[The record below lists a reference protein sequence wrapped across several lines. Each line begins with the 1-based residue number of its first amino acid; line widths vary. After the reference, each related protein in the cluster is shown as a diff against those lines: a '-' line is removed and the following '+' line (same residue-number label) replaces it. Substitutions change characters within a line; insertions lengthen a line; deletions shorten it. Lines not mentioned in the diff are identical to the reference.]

1 MASFVDVVDLRG
13 QVVVDMLSSDWKDY
27 EDDLNEYYRE
37 VVRRYYTLGSH
48 PVRNKQWNRLKLLRY
63 ICVDN
68 RIVYEDVT
76 PQIR

>member
-1 MASFVDVVDLRG
+1 MIEACIIAA
-13 QVVVDMLSSDWKDY
+13 DY

-63 ICVDN
+63 ICVNN